1 MAVWAKRAILQ
12 GKIFSMKLF
21 NSENW
26 TRRTVLGGLGWAYS
40 VMLFTEIVN
49 YFGFAQSSYWR
60 WEVVVIKLVIWT
72 LFGLTFG
79 RWLLLKMKRP
89 LEQKK

>member
-1 MAVWAKRAILQ
+1 
-12 GKIFSMKLF
+12 MKLIDR
-21 NSENW
+21 ENW

-49 YFGFAQSSYWR
+49 YFGFTQSSYWR

>member
-1 MAVWAKRAILQ
+1 MGKKGYFA
-12 GKIFSMKLF
+12 GKIFAMKLIDR
-21 NSENW
+21 ENW

-49 YFGFAQSSYWR
+49 YFGFTQSSYWR

>member
-1 MAVWAKRAILQ
+1 MGKKGYFA
-12 GKIFSMKLF
+12 GKIFAMKLIDG
-21 NSENW
+21 ENW

-49 YFGFAQSSYWR
+49 YFGFTQSSYWR

>member
-1 MAVWAKRAILQ
+1 
-12 GKIFSMKLF
+12 MKLF

-79 RWLLLKMKRP
+79 RWLLLKRP
-89 LEQKK
+89 LKK

>member
-1 MAVWAKRAILQ
+1 
-12 GKIFSMKLF
+12 MKLF
-21 NSENW
+21 DRENW
-26 TRRTVLGGLGWAYS
+26 TRRAVLRGLGWAYG
-40 VMLFTEIVN
+40 VMIFTEIVN
-49 YFGFAQSSYWR
+49 YFSFNYFGFTQSPWR

-79 RWLLLKMKRP
+79 RWLMLK

>member
-1 MAVWAKRAILQ
+1 MQ

>member
-1 MAVWAKRAILQ
+1 MGKKGYFA
-12 GKIFSMKLF
+12 GKIFAMKLIDR
-21 NSENW
+21 ENW